1 MTKILNGAQLIN
13 NYIIQLKNSSIYKTK
28 FGNIISQ
35 FSEEIEYFLSQFP
48 FFKLLNS
55 KIKRKKIMN
64 ILKYVKYHLI
74 MKKNWNRRNRNQ
86 TKRSGITR
94 FWGRRR

>member
-1 MTKILNGAQLIN
+1 
-13 NYIIQLKNSSIYKTK
+13 
-28 FGNIISQ
+28 
-35 FSEEIEYFLSQFP
+35 
-48 FFKLLNS
+48 
-55 KIKRKKIMN
+55 MN